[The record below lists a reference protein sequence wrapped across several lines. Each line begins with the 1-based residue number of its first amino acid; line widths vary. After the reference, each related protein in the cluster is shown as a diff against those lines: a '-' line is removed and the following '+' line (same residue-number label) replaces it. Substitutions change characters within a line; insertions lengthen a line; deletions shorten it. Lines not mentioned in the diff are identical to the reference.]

1 MLGDLATARRHV
13 GSARK
18 RGEVGNL
25 PTEGSEARRRA
36 GADPGGW
43 AQATRLLGDLQ
54 RGRRR
59 VAAPG
64 ELQAARLLGDLAT
77 PPGERGI

>member
-1 MLGDLATARRHV
+1 MWAACPLRDL
-13 GSARK
+13 K
-18 RGEVGNL
+18 
-25 PTEGSEARRRA
+25 
-36 GADPGGW
+36 PGGVRKPIPEDGRR
-43 AQATRLLGDLQ
+43 ATRLLGDLQ